1 LSGAAEW
8 TKVNGHVFEIIIGN
22 GVPLLLLVLLEVRA
36 ALAGTRSAGWDR
48 IGAMISAK
56 REAPVLPAASRL
68 PLQMCAG
75 FMGALAL
82 LVAVLIP
89 FAEEGRGTL
98 LSFVLIMMAV
108 GVAIW
113 LVSLRSQR
121 GVAPTGH
128 TDNLVS

>member
-1 LSGAAEW
+1 
-8 TKVNGHVFEIIIGN
+8 
-22 GVPLLLLVLLEVRA
+22 
-36 ALAGTRSAGWDR
+36 
-48 IGAMISAK
+48 
-56 REAPVLPAASRL
+56 
-68 PLQMCAG
+68 MCAG